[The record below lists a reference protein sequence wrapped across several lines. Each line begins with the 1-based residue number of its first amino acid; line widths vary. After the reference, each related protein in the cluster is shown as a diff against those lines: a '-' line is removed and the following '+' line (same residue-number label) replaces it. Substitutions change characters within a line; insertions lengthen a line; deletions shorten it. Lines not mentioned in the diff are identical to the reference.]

1 MRRNN
6 RRQLKSFLID
16 KDIQFKIMAHSLI
29 YMVIAIIIT
38 LGAILF
44 PILRDMFLRENID
57 IQYQAAQGFLLLM
70 EWLMPFV
77 ILLFLVFALHQILI
91 THRICGPLVN
101 FSYTFSRL
109 VQGDFTRKVHIR
121 RGDFLTRECDKIN
134 EMIDGLSSIICRTT
148 DDYNTL
154 VAELEQAKREI
165 GTVETTAQF
174 EEVLDRVMQ
183 KARVVSDDLSAFK
196 FDTQER

>member
-1 MRRNN
+1 MRQNNKRRLRNY
-6 RRQLKSFLID
+6 LIN
-16 KDIQFKIMAHSLI
+16 KNLQFRIMVHSLI

-38 LGAILF
+38 LGTILF

-91 THRICGPLVN
+91 THKICGPLVN

-109 VQGDFTRKVHIR
+109 VQGDFTRRVRIR
-121 RGDFLTRECDKIN
+121 RTDFLTRECEKIN

-148 DDYNTL
+148 DDHNAL

-165 GTVETTAQF
+165 GTLETTVQF
-174 EEVLDRVMQ
+174 EEVLDGVMQ
-183 KARVVSDDLSAFK
+183 KARAVSDDLSAFK
-196 FDTQER
+196 LDAQGR

>member
-1 MRRNN
+1 MRQNNKRRLRNY
-6 RRQLKSFLID
+6 LIN
-16 KDIQFKIMAHSLI
+16 KNLQFRIMVHSLI

-38 LGAILF
+38 LGTILF

-91 THRICGPLVN
+91 THKICGPLVN

-109 VQGDFTRKVHIR
+109 VQGDFTRRVRIR
-121 RGDFLTRECDKIN
+121 RTDFLTRECEKIN

-148 DDYNTL
+148 DDHNAL

-165 GTVETTAQF
+165 GTLETTVQF
-174 EEVLDRVMQ
+174 EEVLDGVMQ
-183 KARVVSDDLSAFK
+183 KARAVSDDLSAFK
-196 FDTQER
+196 LDAQER